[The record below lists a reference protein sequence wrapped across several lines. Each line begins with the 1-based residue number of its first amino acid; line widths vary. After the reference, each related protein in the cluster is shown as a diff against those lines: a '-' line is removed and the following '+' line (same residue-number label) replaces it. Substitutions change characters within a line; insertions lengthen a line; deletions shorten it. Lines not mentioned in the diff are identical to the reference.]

1 VIKIA
6 KYEFTHGREAPGY
19 VSAEVSGTQV
29 PRAAT
34 QHRLLDFALVGML
47 MIIVS
52 PVFILRAFT
61 GFIHTGRIF
70 DRVECVGLDAEYFH
84 LLEFAG
90 PYPGTRLSYLLNAL
104 AGQLALVG
112 PRPYLR
118 HEMDSRESGRTMRFS
133 VRPGIFSLHKL
144 RRQTGIDYED
154 EASADYEQIKQ
165 GSIHNYLGILARSV
179 IIALVGDR
187 RRLATQDSV
196 KLLGIGI
203 SNSTMADLL
212 DWIVDRAQSGNPTH
226 LAFVN
231 ADCLNV
237 ACQDPEYR
245 SVLDRAQ
252 RIVADGIGVRLG
264 CKMKRLAL
272 TANLNGTDLFP
283 VMCER
288 LAEEGLSIYLLGARE
303 GVAEAA
309 GEAMKTR
316 FPGLQVA
323 GTCHGYFSDDDEA
336 DVIAGINAS
345 GADVVLVAMGAPRQ
359 ELWLASHAEELLPPL
374 RMGVGGLFDFYS
386 GRIQRAPRWVREIG
400 MEWAYRICQ
409 EPGRMWRRY
418 VLGNPLFLYRVWR
431 EALRDR
437 ADQMPGGK
445 IDNLIPSLDRSVTG
459 PMLKRSLRRV
469 LLSSRDTIKRLTDL
483 VACSFLLLL
492 LAPLLITVA
501 LLIRL
506 ESRGP
511 VLFKQPRVGRHGEIF
526 SMWKFRSMYQDADKR
541 KKEMDKHN
549 EMRGGVLFKMKR
561 DPRITRVGSLIRKTS
576 IDELPQLWN
585 VVRGDMS
592 LVGPRPALPDE
603 VEKYQLLDRRRLEM
617 KPGITCFWQI
627 SGRSEIP
634 FSSQVEL
641 DVEYIQHQG
650 FFNDLRIL
658 IKTIPAVISG
668 RGAY

>member
-1 VIKIA
+1 VTKIA
-6 KYEFTHGREAPGY
+6 KFEFTTGPKGPGY
-19 VSAEVSGTQV
+19 VSAEVSDTPV

-34 QHRLLDFALVGML
+34 QRRLLDFGLVAML
-47 MIIVS
+47 MVIVS
-52 PVFILRAFT
+52 PVIVLRAFL

-84 LLEFAG
+84 LLEFTG
-90 PYPGTRLSYLLNAL
+90 PYPGARLAYLLNAL

-118 HEMDSRESGRTMRFS
+118 HEMDSQESGRTTRFS

-154 EASADYEQIKQ
+154 EAGADYEQIKQ
-165 GSIHNYLGILARSV
+165 GSIHSYLGILARSV
-179 IIALVGDR
+179 LIALIGDR
-187 RRLATQDSV
+187 RRLATRGSV
-196 KLLGIGI
+196 TLLGIEI
-203 SNSTMADLL
+203 SNSTMAELL
-212 DWIVDRAQSGNPTH
+212 DWIVDRAQTVNPTH

-237 ACQDPEYR
+237 ACRDPEYR
-245 SVLDRAQ
+245 GVLDRAQ

-303 GVAEAA
+303 GIAEAA
-309 GEAMKTR
+309 GKAMQTR
-316 FPGLQVA
+316 FPGLKIA
-323 GTCHGYFSDDDEA
+323 GTYHGYFSEDDES
-336 DVIAGINAS
+336 DVVAGINTS

-359 ELWLASHAEELLPPL
+359 ELWLARHADELLPPL

-437 ADQMPGGK
+437 ADQAPGSMAETFT
-445 IDNLIPSLDRSVTG
+445 PSLDRAVAG
-459 PMLKRSLRRV
+459 PLLKRSLRRG
-469 LLSSRDTIKRLTDL
+469 LLCSRDAIKRLTDL
-483 VACSFLLLL
+483 VACSLLLL
-492 LAPLLITVA
+492 LLSPLLATVA

-511 VLFKQPRVGRHGEIF
+511 VLFKQSRVGRHGKTF

-561 DPRITRVGSLIRKTS
+561 DPRITRVGNLIRKTS

-585 VVRGDMS
+585 VVRGEMS

-603 VEKYQLLDRRRLEM
+603 VDEYQLLDRRRLEL

-641 DVEYIQHQG
+641 DVEYIHHQG
-650 FFNDLRIL
+650 LFNDLRIL